1 MEYNNE
7 PTSHQIGEDVR
18 ITAFYFMPNITD
30 YKKLSPYAFRLYA
43 HFKRVTGEEG
53 KCWQSVNTIAKYC
66 KMSTGMVTKARK
78 ELYDAGLIDI
88 RRVPNNKGFD
98 YYSIT
103 IRDIWDENKAHSMN
117 PNKDKEFTAPSPHEQ
132 TPSYSEQPPSPHEI
146 SNTPLSN
153 TPDKNTPL
161 STFVEKPEPVYEEF
175 NNQADMPQSFVD
187 EYKPVKPPKKSKSD
201 PRYLHIA
208 YSAFYSVTS
217 RRPNRE
223 LVDTIIEI
231 IGDTPD
237 TDKLRACHKEWL
249 MRGYNQ
255 NSIKWLEWYRDG
267 IPGIK
272 RNEVKAFRPTDE
284 NDPFWDVV
292 HR

>member
-1 MEYNNE
+1 MSRTVIADVDGWTPVIDDLIKEVGLMTATVFGVVWRRCQMEDGYCWAAQDNLGK
-7 PTSHQIGEDVR
+7 TLGLSRQAISDHI
-18 ITAFYFMPNITD
+18 
-30 YKKLSPYAFRLYA
+30 KKLVAWGYLDEVGYGANGVKKLFD
-43 HFKRVTGEEG
+43 TG
-53 KCWQSVNTIAKYC
+53 K
-66 KMSTGMVTKARK
+66 
-78 ELYDAGLIDI
+78 AGLKISLTASNRLSGSDTTRCKVQTQPDVTLPDTKKVIKKDI
-88 RRVPNNKGFD
+88 KKVESNISTNV
-98 YYSIT
+98 
-103 IRDIWDENKAHSMN
+103 DI
-117 PNKDKEFTAPSPHEQ
+117 
-132 TPSYSEQPPSPHEI
+132 
-146 SNTPLSN
+146 
-153 TPDKNTPL
+153 
-161 STFVEKPEPVYEEF
+161 PEPVYEEF

-223 LVDTIIEI
+223 LVDTIIEL
-231 IGDTPD
+231 IGDSPD
-237 TDKLRACHKEWL
+237 TEKLRACYKEWL

-272 RNEVKAFRPTDE
+272 RNEVKSFRPTEE
-284 NDPFWDVV
+284 NDPYFDVV